1 MGLVFCLIETS
12 ETTFLEAHLNDIY
25 AADKPA
31 LIEMNLWLDSSVL
44 VELNLR
50 DYYEVPS

>member
-1 MGLVFCLIETS
+1 MGLVFCLIETL